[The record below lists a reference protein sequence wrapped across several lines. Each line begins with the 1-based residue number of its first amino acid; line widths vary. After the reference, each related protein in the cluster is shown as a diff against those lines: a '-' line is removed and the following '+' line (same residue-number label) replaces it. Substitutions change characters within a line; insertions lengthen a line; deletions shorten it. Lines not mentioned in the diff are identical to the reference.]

1 MENSIFY
8 GTCKNATAGWMELDD
23 MGEVVPMY
31 PTLVLDRESSVS
43 IRGTL
48 PDFVLLPDT
57 EWFTSPHLDRPMFE
71 YKEGRRYL
79 VIFGK
84 REQKLQ
90 FLQKLHIFGNWQF
103 SDYKVHIYDLDE
115 SPRELEYRRK
125 IESCC
130 TDHIKIS
137 SLKKVQEKVHFWK
150 SAMDRRTVSFSE
162 FIKDLGKPLHIVFNE
177 DDGSATLI
185 FNYYFDI
192 ENMNELVIQW
202 EGDPKVFLPQ
212 IVAIEKNDVIIDV
225 KEYCDIAYD
234 LYPEKQED
242 EQGEENII
250 LGPVT
255 DLSSEMEEEK

>member
-1 MENSIFY
+1 MI
-8 GTCKNATAGWMELDD
+8 L
-23 MGEVVPMY
+23 
-31 PTLVLDRESSVS
+31 
-43 IRGTL
+43 
-48 PDFVLLPDT
+48 
-57 EWFTSPHLDRPMFE
+57 
-71 YKEGRRYL
+71 
-79 VIFGK
+79 
-84 REQKLQ
+84 
-90 FLQKLHIFGNWQF
+90 
-103 SDYKVHIYDLDE
+103 
-115 SPRELEYRRK
+115 RK
-125 IESCC
+125 IL
-130 TDHIKIS
+130 IF
-137 SLKKVQEKVHFWK
+137 KKLDNLFSFYFEIHFFGQGLCYN
-150 SAMDRRTVSFSE
+150 MYMYGDFSE